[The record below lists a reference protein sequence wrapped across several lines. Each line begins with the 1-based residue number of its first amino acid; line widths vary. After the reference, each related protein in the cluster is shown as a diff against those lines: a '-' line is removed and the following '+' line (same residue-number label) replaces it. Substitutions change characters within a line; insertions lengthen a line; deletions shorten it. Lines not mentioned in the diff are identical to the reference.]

1 MQTFADISSRV
12 AAAAKQQGFISS
24 DRVEE
29 LAKDEYDTVLP
40 HGKVLFGTNARGQAT
55 RARKLLN
62 WAPKEV
68 SLENDIS
75 RAVAEEHSRGN

>member
-1 MQTFADISSRV
+1 MAT
-12 AAAAKQQGFISS
+12 AAKQQGFISS
-24 DRVEE
+24 DKVEE
-29 LAKDEYDTVLP
+29 LAKEEYDTVLS

-55 RARKLLN
+55 RAKQLLD
-62 WAPKEV
+62 WEPREV